1 MKAIVLKDFG
11 GVDQLQEAE
20 LPTPGIKDGEVL
32 VEVKAISINPVD
44 IKTREG
50 NGLAEMLK
58 ASSPMI
64 LGWDISG
71 VVKESESPLF
81 QEGDEVF
88 GMINFPGVGRAY
100 AQYVAAPA
108 DQLALKPREVSH
120 PAAAAASLAALTAWQ
135 AFADH
140 HRLKSGQRV
149 LIHSAAGGV
158 GHFAVQIAKH
168 IGAYVIGTASAENRD
183 FVLGLGADE
192 HIDYKAQ
199 DVGKVV
205 SNVDLVLDPLGGTN
219 IDLSLKTLKK
229 GGMLLSLVAEPKDK
243 LEEKAAAAG
252 VTGKK
257 MYVQASG
264 EDMEGIAQL
273 LASGDLKP
281 TVSNLFPW
289 DKVGEAHQQVES
301 GKTRGKTVVAV

>member
-11 GVDQLQEAE
+11 GVDQLQETE
-20 LPTPGIKDGEVL
+20 LPTPGISDGEVL

-50 NGLAEMLK
+50 KGLAEMLK
-58 ASSPMI
+58 GSAPMI

-71 VVKESESPLF
+71 VVTDSKSPLF

-100 AQYVAAPA
+100 AQHVAAPA
-108 DQLALKPREVSH
+108 DQLALKPQDVSH
-120 PAAAAASLAALTAWQ
+120 PAAAAAGLAALTAWQ

-140 HRLKSGQRV
+140 SRLKSGQRV
-149 LIHSAAGGV
+149 LVHAASGGV

-168 IGAYVIGTASAENRD
+168 IGAYVIGTSSAENRD

-192 HIDYKAQ
+192 HIDYRTQ
-199 DVGKVV
+199 DVGAVV
-205 SNVDLVLDPLGGTN
+205 KNVDLVLDPLGGAN

-229 GGMLLSLVAEPKDK
+229 GGTLVSLVAEPADK

-257 MYVQASG
+257 MYVQSSG

-273 LASGDLKP
+273 LAEGDLKP
-281 TVSNLFPW
+281 VIPILFPW
-289 DKVGEAHQQVES
+289 EKIADAHELVES
-301 GKTRGKTVVAV
+301 GKARGKVVVAV